1 MYVFMYKIDEYN
13 KKIICEVALNQ
24 DAKVYFVDNL
34 VDLDKI
40 YQESNKKNLLIIND
54 RDYYDLKSIKK
65 FNNETEILVLSDFK
79 NVEFISKGIN
89 NKNFNYIVKSPIGSK
104 KEIQNII
111 KKVINK
117 NKEIKEITRQNLND
131 QKTFKDMVTME
142 YIYDLIY
149 GRESRINENADIDL
163 FRNINKNYTTL
174 IFIKIDDFWY
184 ICDRLDNK
192 KRYIVKRRSLE
203 IIRKCKVEGLNFI
216 ATSLIGTDKLI
227 LLVENTHNKKDQTL
241 EVKLAKK
248 IINKI
253 KKQSNYTATAAV
265 SRRYSGIKEIWKA
278 YEEAFQALLK
288 SFSLGKE
295 SIILC
300 SEIESDVGKKIYN
313 EYNLLEFKI
322 IKSFSKPKIDDVYF
336 EFNNYCGSLKNN
348 ENSENTIKAYLIRL
362 IFNITQY
369 VNQSISEEE
378 ISVKAIEASN
388 NILKSNS
395 LEKIKEISK
404 EFLRFAHYKMIKNLS
419 KDKNNIFY
427 NVKAFIEKFY
437 YTNLTLDEIAKV
449 ASFSPSYFSRKFK
462 LIFGVSFIEY
472 LNDYRLMKSKELLEN
487 TELTVG
493 EIAQKVGFSE
503 YTYFSKLFKSKYN
516 KSPSYFKNK

>member
-1 MYVFMYKIDEYN
+1 MYVFLYKLDKYN
-13 KKIICEVALNQ
+13 KKIICDAALNQ
-24 DAKVYFVDNL
+24 NAKVYFIDKL
-34 VDLDKI
+34 DDLNKI
-40 YQESNKKNLLIIND
+40 YQESDQRNLLIINEK
-54 RDYYDLKSIKK
+54 DYFNLRSTKNFKK
-65 FNNETEILVLSDFK
+65 KTELLILSDFK
-79 NVEFISKGIN
+79 DPEFISNRIN
-89 NKNFNYIVKSPIGSK
+89 NKKFNYIIKTPIDSEK
-104 KEIQNII
+104 KIKNII
-111 KKVINK
+111 KNIMNK
-117 NKEIKEITRQNLND
+117 NNKKEEVTKQNLND
-131 QKTFKDMVTME
+131 QKIFKDMVTME

-149 GRESRINENADIDL
+149 GRESRISENADINL
-163 FRNINKNYTTL
+163 FRSINKNYTTV

-203 IIRKCKVEGLNFI
+203 IIRKCRVKGLNFI

-227 LLVENTHNKKDQTL
+227 LLVENSLDKEDQSL
-241 EVKLAKK
+241 EIELVNK

-265 SRRYSGIKEIWKA
+265 SKRYSGIKEIWKA

-300 SEIESDVGKKIYN
+300 SEIESDVEKKIYN
-313 EYNLLEFKI
+313 KYNLLEFKI
-322 IKSFSKPKIDDVYF
+322 IKALSKTEVDDIYI

-369 VNQSISEEE
+369 TNQNISDQEISE
-378 ISVKAIEASN
+378 KAIEASN
-388 NILKSNS
+388 QILKSNS
-395 LEKIKEISK
+395 LDQIKEISK
-404 EFLRFAHYKMIKNLS
+404 EFLKFVHEKIIINLNKN
-419 KDKNNIFY
+419 KDNIFY
-427 NVKAFIEKFY
+427 TVKAFIEKFY
-437 YTNLTLDEIAKV
+437 YTNLTLDEISKV

-462 LIFGVSFIEY
+462 LVFGVSFIEY
-472 LNDYRLMKSKELLEN
+472 LNDYRLMKGKELLEN
-487 TELTVG
+487 TELSVS
-493 EIAQKVGFSE
+493 EVAQKVGFSE
-503 YTYFSKLFKSKYN
+503 YTYFSKLFKDKYS